1 MKIGYA
7 RVSTR
12 GQETEH
18 QVAELA
24 ALGIPPQHI
33 HIDHGY
39 SGKNTDRPA
48 LRTALACL
56 RPGDVLVVT
65 KLDRLA
71 RSVIDAHAI
80 AEQVTAAGAGLR
92 YGQSTYLPD
101 DPSGR
106 LFFTMLAAFAEFE
119 RGLISLRTRDGLA
132 TAKRHGRLGG
142 RPPKLSADRE
152 KLLVK
157 LVTSDQHTQREA
169 ATLFGVSH
177 STVQRALRRA
187 GA

>member
-1 MKIGYA
+1 MLIGYA

-12 GQETEH
+12 GQDTEH
-18 QVAELA
+18 QTAELV
-24 ALGIPPQHI
+24 ALGIPTDRI
-33 HIDHGY
+33 YLDTAT
-39 SGKNTDRPA
+39 GKNTDRPG
-48 LRTALACL
+48 LRTALAVL
-56 RPGDVLVVT
+56 REGDTLTVT

-71 RSVIDAHAI
+71 RSLRDALDI
-80 AEQVTAAGAGLR
+80 GQLVAGRGARLSFS
-92 YGQSTYLPD
+92 GQTY
-101 DPSGR
+101 DPHDPVGKL
-106 LFFTMLAAFAEFE
+106 LFAMLGMVAEFE
-119 RGLISLRTRDGLA
+119 RDLNSQRTRDGLA
-132 TAKRHGRLGG
+132 TAKRHGRIGG

-187 GA
+187 GV